1 MTIHLGRR
9 GSRILKWGV
18 KFCNNVIEPKPG
30 IRRKKKEK
38 ERRGI
43 KKREGGENS
52 PISPPLDPRLLGC
65 DIADVNGSIGV
76 EGTLRCRL
84 R

>member
-1 MTIHLGRR
+1 MEAFLKLRLVSQKRMQIEMPIEEIEEPRR

-43 KKREGGENS
+43 KKREGG
-52 PISPPLDPRLLGC
+52 G
-65 DIADVNGSIGV
+65 
-76 EGTLRCRL
+76 
-84 R
+84 